1 MRSILTIISLIA
13 LPLFATGQSY
23 DLQQLVK
30 KGKLTYWRNAPQ
42 PFTDGNRKAISL
54 PGIAWLTGKNFSTGT
69 IEVDLRGKDEFQKS
83 FLGIAFHGIDTLTY
97 DCVYFRPF
105 NFRAEDPVRRI
116 HAVQYMS
123 VPDYDWKILRD
134 ERNGIYEKG
143 ITPAPAAT
151 DWFHARIV
159 VSAKDIKVYV
169 NQSKE
174 PSLTVDKLNTRTDGL
189 IGLWSSPG
197 ALPGDFA
204 NLVIHD
210 NK

>member
-1 MRSILTIISLIA
+1 MKTILTIISLIA
-13 LPLFATGQSY
+13 LPMFAIGQSY

-30 KGKLTYWRNAPQ
+30 NGKLTHSQKAPQ
-42 PFTDGNRKAISL
+42 PFTDGSRKAITL
-54 PGIAWLTGKNFSTGT
+54 PGIAWLTAKNFSTGT
-69 IEVDLRGKDEFQKS
+69 IEVDLRGKDEFQMS
-83 FLGIAFHGIDTLTY
+83 FLGIAFHGIDTITY

-123 VPDYDWKILRD
+123 VPDYDWKKLRD
-134 ERNGIYEKG
+134 ERNGIYEKAV
-143 ITPAPAAT
+143 TPAPAAT

-159 VSAKDIKVYV
+159 ISANDIKVYV

-204 NLVIHD
+204 NLVIHEG
-210 NK
+210 K